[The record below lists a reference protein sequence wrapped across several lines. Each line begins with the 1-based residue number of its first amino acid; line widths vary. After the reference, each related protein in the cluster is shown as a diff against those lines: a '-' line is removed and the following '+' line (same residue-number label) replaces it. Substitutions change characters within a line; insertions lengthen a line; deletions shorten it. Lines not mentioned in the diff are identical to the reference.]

1 VTRNELEHFLSHF
14 STQTFFVAARRF
26 GTLTLRMRGQV
37 FCRVGARTR
46 ATDLIGPDETVGEL
60 RARILGDAFAAL
72 PGADDVVRA
81 PPRPALHRF
90 ARFARRDP
98 RQP

>member
-1 VTRNELEHFLSHF
+1 MLLVVS
-14 STQTFFVAARRF
+14 
-26 GTLTLRMRGQV
+26 GTLVITLRMRGQV

-72 PGADDVVRA
+72 PGADDVVRS
-81 PPRPALHRF
+81 PPRPALPRF

>member
-1 VTRNELEHFLSHF
+1 MLLVVS
-14 STQTFFVAARRF
+14 
-26 GTLTLRMRGQV
+26 GTLVTLRMRGQV

-72 PGADDVVRA
+72 PGADDVVRSRPDPPFTDSPDSPDEIPA
-81 PPRPALHRF
+81 NPRPS
-90 ARFARRDP
+90 
-98 RQP
+98 

>member
-1 VTRNELEHFLSHF
+1 
-14 STQTFFVAARRF
+14 
-26 GTLTLRMRGQV
+26 MRGQV

-72 PGADDVVRA
+72 PGADDVAQILLRLNHS
-81 PPRPALHRF
+81 PSL
-90 ARFARRDP
+90 
-98 RQP
+98 QES